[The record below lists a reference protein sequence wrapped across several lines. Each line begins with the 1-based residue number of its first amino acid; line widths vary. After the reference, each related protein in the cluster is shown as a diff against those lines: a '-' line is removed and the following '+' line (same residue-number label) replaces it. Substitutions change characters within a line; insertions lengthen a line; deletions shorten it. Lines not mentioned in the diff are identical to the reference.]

1 MHISPIIP
9 TILTPKNLTN
19 PAFKPK
25 FVFEIC
31 GVFCQKIFF
40 GAFEK
45 FFENLIFCFYFFEN
59 FSLISPIFTKI
70 RPQRLSFQ
78 PIFSRSFVLF
88 LHCSFFDFSPHSF
101 PHPLFQLISHIPP
114 HCPMLYFSP
123 LPHYSYS
130 RSLPIP
136 PIPLNPYYSY
146 SRSLPI
152 PSPIQSTPP
161 PSLQSNP
168 VKPHPLFRFSTY
180 PAFHHTYPTTPIPL
194 RAGAHSSA
202 RARVTHYA
210 RVTPATIYK
219 YICHLSKPNFG
230 NKKTPTEAGV
240 SCFCS
245 KTINALRIEV
255 PYELCGDRISYV
267 LLLWGH
273 V

>member
-1 MHISPIIP
+1 MSE
-9 TILTPKNLTN
+9 K
-19 PAFKPK
+19 
-25 FVFEIC
+25 
-31 GVFCQKIFF
+31 FF

-70 RPQRLSFQ
+70 RPQQLSFQ
-78 PIFSRSFVLF
+78 PTFSRSFVFF

-101 PHPLFQLISHIPP
+101 PHPLFQLISHISP
-114 HCPMLYFSP
+114 HCPMFRFSLLYPTIHIPAHSIKPTP
-123 LPHYSYS
+123 L
-130 RSLPIP
+130 IT
-136 PIPLNPYYSY
+136 
-146 SRSLPI
+146 
-152 PSPIQSTPP
+152 IQSTPVNP
-161 PSLQSNP
+161 HHSLQSSQTT
-168 VKPHPLFRFSTY
+168 HPFSTY

-219 YICHLSKPNFG
+219 YICHLSKPNFC